1 MAAADYYTQ
10 VYTMFVG
17 YFGRPPAQSGLDY
30 YATNVD
36 AAGGSLGVVIDDFYN
51 SAESQAFFAGKTI
64 EQQVNQVFHNL
75 FGRDAAVAGLNYW
88 TNQIATGKVS
98 LAQAAFTIANGAQ
111 AADAAILAAKIDTA
125 ELWVASLDTNTEILL
140 YSTDDGRAAGR
151 DFLNGVT
158 TSTAATQA
166 EVDAALLAMVNGGN
180 TGQTFNLT
188 NGTDVAT
195 ANVFNAG
202 LVYTP
207 GGDDRINSL
216 QDEDILTGT
225 GTNPTLNAT
234 LGNANDN
241 GARIITPKLVGI
253 ETLNGAFTGSGGTAV
268 TALDLQDATGIAAI
282 NVTRVSAAVNSAEIG
297 NIMTAAAQLSLANT
311 NANDNGT
318 VEFSYAAGALAGDN
332 TGAITLD
339 NVNLGGPIGELNIGQ
354 NTSDIGAR
362 GVGNRGFENL
372 TINSA
377 GAAANVVSTL
387 NLPAD
392 TDTDG
397 VVTITGSADLTL
409 GARVNIVNNG
419 NAALTEAAGVW
430 LANTGLAQT
439 GGRLASIDASAF
451 TGNLNLVLDN
461 VLDIGKADTSGV
473 VQNVAVT
480 GGSGNDNF
488 ILYDVVQAGDTISGG
503 SGGNDTLSFYS
514 GSALNSVATGI
525 DVTAMYA
532 DGSTGNIALDYD
544 FAPDA
549 SGMTLRN
556 ISSNGVT
563 NQTEAPVTFTLY
575 DMTAAQA
582 TGITVQHSTTG
593 NGQIARTIIE
603 AAVKA
608 NTASDTVG
616 VTIGEGTNVD
626 PRFNFTLDTVVA
638 NTATSTT
645 ASAST
650 FENVTIT
657 DSDSESNSV
666 ELQNFAQHTGTITL
680 TGGRAGTFL
689 NLDVNTAG
697 GDVAVNGFARAGSS
711 LVLNPA
717 NGATGVQQGLYQLN
731 TDGTAVDM
739 NTGNIA
745 EVGTLATQV
754 RLGAA
759 TIDASAEVSNVIVR
773 VSTNAA
779 DVNGAQVITM
789 GMGDD
794 TVIFDN
800 LNDARA
806 GLTISDTV
814 AGGEGNDTL
823 VIDGDGVTVQLGASE
838 WTNVTGFE
846 NLRLVGTAFPAVGAG
861 FPPLMG
867 DNSYNLVLTDA
878 FIGANKGSNGLLNI
892 INDNDSNNDAS
903 ASPGGSTGEYTANS
917 GQNSGVT
924 IDARSLAATT
934 HFSYNGEEG
943 SWFDLNANGL
953 YDVGVD
959 NLVNSDTFLGFN
971 DTRDRFIFGD
981 ANINGGNVI
990 DGGAYDNQTTTWAG
1004 IFSGQAWNQNR
1015 NGGNYDVF
1023 EVRNGS
1029 TVTTGDLANVKNIG
1043 TIAGTNDQAVAQT
1056 LVLQLNDSVVDA
1068 LVDSYH
1074 TSTTTQQE
1082 ALWVRMNDVRD
1093 IAAPVAAAQLNLDNA
1108 QTTARS
1114 IVNVSLDSI
1123 IGAAVDSIKLGMG
1136 QTWVDSYQFNDN
1148 VVLSRAQ
1155 FGLTAGAGVNTNYA
1169 ANGGGIIYG
1178 ALGTGGTTDR
1188 IYVVEAADLDG
1199 NGLNDTGIYYDA
1211 DGSGA
1216 GAHVLIG
1223 VLRDVA
1229 LSGLNGIDVVA

>member
-30 YATNVD
+30 YATKVD

-51 SAESQAFFAGKTI
+51 SAESQTFFAGETI
-64 EQQVNQVFHNL
+64 EQQVNLVFHNL
-75 FGRDAAVAGLNYW
+75 FGRDAAVEGLNYW
-88 TNQIATGKVS
+88 TNQIATGNVS

-125 ELWVASLDTNTEILL
+125 KLWVASLDTNTEILL

-166 EVDAALLAMVNGGN
+166 DVDAALLAMVNGGN

-195 ANVFNAG
+195 ANVFNAN

-225 GTNPTLNAT
+225 DTNPTLNAT

-241 GARIITPKLVGI
+241 GSNIITPKLVGI
-253 ETLNGAFTGSGGTAV
+253 ETLNGAFTGSGGAAV

-282 NVTRVSAAVNSAEIG
+282 NVTRVSAAVNEAEIG

-311 NANDNGT
+311 NSNNDGV

-332 TGAITLD
+332 TGTITLD
-339 NVNLGGPIGELNIGQ
+339 NVNLGGPTGTLNIGQ
-354 NTSDIGAR
+354 NTSGIGGL
-362 GVGNRGFENL
+362 GVGTRGFENL

-409 GARVNIVNNG
+409 GAQVNIVNNG
-419 NAALTEAAGVW
+419 NAALTEATGVW

-451 TGNLNLVLDN
+451 TGNLNLLLDN

-556 ISSNGVT
+556 ISFNSATLENAAET
-563 NQTEAPVTFTLY
+563 PVTFTLY
-575 DMTAAQA
+575 DMTADQA

-593 NGQIARTIIE
+593 NGQIANTIIE
-603 AAVKA
+603 AAVAA

-689 NLDVNTAG
+689 NLDVDTAGADVTDNTTGADALAG
-697 GDVAVNGFARAGSS
+697 GD
-711 LVLNPA
+711 
-717 NGATGVQQGLYQLN
+717 QQGFMGLN
-731 TDGTAVDM
+731 TDGLAADLAAGNFVDVE
-739 NTGNIA
+739 A
-745 EVGTLATQV
+745 LATQV

-759 TIDASAEVSNVIVR
+759 TIDASGETSNVIVR

-779 DVNGAQVITM
+779 SATGAQTITM
-789 GMGDD
+789 GTGNDV
-794 TVIFDN
+794 VIFDN
-800 LNDARA
+800 LNDTRA

-814 AGGEGNDTL
+814 AGGDGLDKL
-823 VIDGDGVTVQLGASE
+823 VIDGNAVKVNISASE

-846 NLRLVGTAFPAVGAG
+846 TIQLVGNNAAAVSNLYGQ
-861 FPPLMG
+861 
-867 DNSYNLVLTDA
+867 NSYNLTLTNA
-878 FIGANKGSNGLLNI
+878 LIAANATANLLNI
-892 INDNDSNNDAS
+892 INDNDINNDA
-903 ASPGGSTGEYTANS
+903 ALGVDTATLAANAEF
-917 GQNSGVT
+917 GVT
-924 IDARSLAATT
+924 IDGRQLDATN

-943 SWFDLNANGL
+943 GSRTN
-953 YDVGVD
+953 
-959 NLVNSDTFLGFN
+959 
-971 DTRDRFIFGD
+971 DRFTLSD
-981 ANINGGNVI
+981 ANVNGMNVI
-990 DGGAYDNQTTTWAG
+990 DGGAVNNDGTTDWDAN
-1004 IFSGQAWNQNR
+1004 I
-1015 NGGNYDVF
+1015 DVM
-1023 EVRNGS
+1023 EVRNS
-1029 TVTTGDLANVKNIG
+1029 SVVTVGDLANVRNVGIL
-1043 TIAGTNDQAVAQT
+1043 AGSNDQAVEQT
-1056 LVLQLNDSVVDA
+1056 MVLQLNDQVVDA
-1068 LVDSYH
+1068 MVDSYH

-1082 ALWVRMNDVRD
+1082 ALTVRVGGILDVT
-1093 IAAPVAAAQLNLDNA
+1093 APVAAMALDYDGSQITARSVVNLNLDGNIA
-1108 QTTARS
+1108 TNND
-1114 IVNVSLDSI
+1114 I
-1123 IGAAVDSIKLGMG
+1123 IKLGMG
-1136 QTWVDSYQFNDN
+1136 LTTVATGGLDITGLHSAGDADAI
-1148 VVLSRAQ
+1148 VMSASQ
-1155 FGLTAGAGVNTNYA
+1155 FGIDVGAVGTEVVADGSN
-1169 ANGGGIIYG
+1169 IVFG
-1178 ALGTGGTTDR
+1178 ALNSGLATDR
-1188 IYVVEAADLDG
+1188 VYVVEGGDLGYGGAAD
-1199 NGLNDTGIYYDA
+1199 NDVGIYYDA

-1216 GAHVLIG
+1216 GAAILVG
-1223 VLRDVA
+1223 VLVDTAGAV
-1229 LSGLNGIDVVA
+1229 LSAAGAGITVVA

>member
-1 MAAADYYTQ
+1 MSQSVFGAAAA
-10 VYTMFVG
+10 VTMLN
-17 YFGRPPAQSGLDY
+17 RALNNSSPA
-30 YATNVD
+30 
-36 AAGGSLGVVIDDFYN
+36 
-51 SAESQAFFAGKTI
+51 
-64 EQQVNQVFHNL
+64 
-75 FGRDAAVAGLNYW
+75 AAVFS
-88 TNQIATGKVS
+88 NQ
-98 LAQAAFTIANGAQ
+98 
-111 AADAAILAAKIDTA
+111 
-125 ELWVASLDTNTEILL
+125 
-140 YSTDDGRAAGR
+140 
-151 DFLNGVT
+151 
-158 TSTAATQA
+158 
-166 EVDAALLAMVNGGN
+166 
-180 TGQTFNLT
+180 
-188 NGTDVAT
+188 VAT
-195 ANVFNAG
+195 AGDTEASQFAFARQFAASFNSLTDAQFAERVMG
-202 LVYTP
+202 NMGMLPNDALRDAFTAYLGANAKADRGVIVLQLGQILATMENATGEQAIYASQAVAWNKEVEQSYTYSADPASSTPFEGDFAPVDTGTFKLTHSTDTATANKFVADLVYTP

-216 QDEDILTGT
+216 QDEDTLTGS

-253 ETLNGAFTGSGGTAV
+253 ETLNAAFTGSGGNSV
-268 TALDLQDATGIAAI
+268 FALDLQDATGTAAI
-282 NVTRVSAAVNSAEIG
+282 NVTRVSQATNYAEVG
-297 NIMTAAAQLSLANT
+297 NIMTAAAALSLANT
-311 NANDNGT
+311 NANNNGI

-332 TGAITLD
+332 TGTITLD
-339 NVNLGGPIGELNIGQ
+339 NVNLGGAGGRLNIGQ
-354 NTSDIGAR
+354 NVSGIAAA
-362 GVGNRGFENL
+362 GVGTRGFENL
-372 TINSA
+372 TIHSA

-397 VVTITGSADLTL
+397 VVTITGAADLTL
-409 GARVNIVNNG
+409 GARVNIVNNV

-430 LANTGLAQT
+430 LAATGLAQT

-549 SGMTLRN
+549 SGVTLRN
-556 ISSNGVT
+556 ISSDGV
-563 NQTEAPVTFTLY
+563 NNVAEGPVTFTLY

-593 NGQIARTIIE
+593 NGQIANTIIE

-689 NLDVNTAG
+689 NLDVDTAG
-697 GDVAVNGFARAGSS
+697 GDVAANIFARAGSS
-711 LVLNPA
+711 LFLNPA
-717 NGATGVQQGLYQLN
+717 NAATGVQQGLYQLN

-739 NTGNIA
+739 NTGHIRD
-745 EVGTLATQV
+745 VGTLATQV

-759 TIDASAEVSNVIVR
+759 TINASAEVSNVIVR

-789 GMGDD
+789 GKGDD

-846 NLRLVGTAFPAVGAG
+846 NLRLVGNAAAAGGTG
-861 FPPLMG
+861 FPPVMG
-867 DNSYNLVLTDA
+867 ENSYNLVLTDA
-878 FIGANKGSNGLLNI
+878 FIGANKGANGLLNI
-892 INDNDSNNDAS
+892 INDNDANNDNAAS
-903 ASPGGSTGEYTANS
+903 AGSSAGEFT
-917 GQNSGVT
+917 QNTSVESGVT
-924 IDARSLAATT
+924 IDARTLAATT

-943 SWFDLNANGL
+943 SWLDNNANGV

-959 NLVNSDTFLGFN
+959 AILPVAGGFGTF
-971 DTRDRFIFGD
+971 DRFIFSD

-990 DGGAYDNQTTTWAG
+990 DGGANDNITTTWN
-1004 IFSGQAWNQNR
+1004 NQVYSQNQGWWW
-1015 NGGNYDVF
+1015 NGGNWDVF
-1023 EVRNGS
+1023 EVRNGA

-1043 TIAGTNDQAVAQT
+1043 IIAGTNDQAVAQT
-1056 LVLQLNDSVVDA
+1056 LVLQLNDAVVDA
-1068 LVDSYH
+1068 MVDSYH

-1082 ALWVRMNDVRD
+1082 ALWVRMNSGQD
-1093 IAAPVAAAQLNLDNA
+1093 IVGAAAAAQLNLDTS

-1114 IVNVSLDSI
+1114 IVNVSLDT
-1123 IGAAVDSIKLGMG
+1123 GFAAVDTAKLGMG
-1136 QTWVDSYQFNDN
+1136 QTWIAGYAAADN
-1148 VVLSRAQ
+1148 VVLSRSQ
-1155 FGLTAGAGVNTNYA
+1155 FGLTAGIGNNYA
-1169 ANGGGIIYG
+1169 ATTGGIVYG
-1178 ALGTGGTTDR
+1178 ALGSGATTDR
-1188 IYVVEAADLDG
+1188 IYVVQTADLDASG
-1199 NGLNDTGIYYDA
+1199 TNDTGIYYDA

-1216 GAHVLIG
+1216 SAAVLIG
-1223 VLRDVA
+1223 VLRNVA

>member
-30 YATNVD
+30 YATKVD

-111 AADAAILAAKIDTA
+111 AADAAILAAKIGTA
-125 ELWVASLDTNTEILL
+125 KLWVASLDTNTEILL

-151 DFLNGVT
+151 GFLNGVT

-253 ETLNGAFTGSGGTAV
+253 ETLNAAFTGSGGNSV
-268 TALDLQDATGIAAI
+268 FALDLQDATGTAAI
-282 NVTRVSAAVNSAEIG
+282 NVTRVSQATNYAEVG
-297 NIMTAAAQLSLANT
+297 NIMTAAAALSLANT
-311 NANDNGT
+311 NANDNGI

-332 TGAITLD
+332 TGTITLN
-339 NVNLGGPIGELNIGQ
+339 NVNLGGAGGRLNIGQ
-354 NTSDIGAR
+354 NVSGIAAA

-372 TINSA
+372 TIHSA

-409 GARVNIVNNG
+409 GARVNIVNNV

-430 LANTGLAQT
+430 LAATGLAQT

-451 TGNLNLVLDN
+451 TGNLNLLLDN
-461 VLDIGKADTSGV
+461 VLDVGKADTSGV

-563 NQTEAPVTFTLY
+563 NAAEGPVTFTLY

-593 NGQIARTIIE
+593 NGQIANTIIE

-689 NLDVNTAG
+689 NLDVDTAG
-697 GDVAVNGFARAGSS
+697 GDVANNGFARAGSS
-711 LVLNPA
+711 LFLNPA
-717 NGATGVQQGLYQLN
+717 NAATGVQQGLYQLN

-745 EVGTLATQV
+745 DVGTLATQV

-759 TIDASAEVSNVIVR
+759 TINASAEVSNVIVR

-789 GMGDD
+789 GKGDD

-861 FPPLMG
+861 VPPLLG

-903 ASPGGSTGEYTANS
+903 ASPGGSTGEYTFNS

-943 SWFDLNANGL
+943 SWVDNSGNGV

-959 NLVNSDTFLGFN
+959 TLVNSDTFLGFN

-990 DGGAYDNQTTTWAG
+990 DGGAYDNLTTTWAG

-1023 EVRNGS
+1023 EVRNGA

-1056 LVLQLNDSVVDA
+1056 LVLQLNDAVVDA

-1074 TSTTTQQE
+1074 TSTPTQQE

-1093 IAAPVAAAQLNLDNA
+1093 IAAPGAAAQLNLDNA

-1114 IVNVSLDSI
+1114 IVNVSLDNI
-1123 IGAAVDSIKLGMG
+1123 FGAVDSIKLGMG
-1136 QTWVDSYQFNDN
+1136 QTWVDFYGANDN

-1155 FGLTAGAGVNTNYA
+1155 FGLTAFAGVNTNYNA
-1169 ANGGGIIYG
+1169 SGGGIIYG
-1178 ALGTGGTTDR
+1178 ALGSGVATDR
-1188 IYVVEAADLDG
+1188 IYVVQTANLDG
-1199 NGLNDTGIYYDA
+1199 NGANDTGIYYDA

-1216 GAHVLIG
+1216 SAAVLIG
-1223 VLRDVA
+1223 VLRGVT
-1229 LSGLNGIDVVA
+1229 LSALNGIDVVA

>member
-1 MAAADYYTQ
+1 MSQSVFGAAAA
-10 VYTMFVG
+10 VTMLN
-17 YFGRPPAQSGLDY
+17 RALNNSSPA
-30 YATNVD
+30 
-36 AAGGSLGVVIDDFYN
+36 
-51 SAESQAFFAGKTI
+51 
-64 EQQVNQVFHNL
+64 
-75 FGRDAAVAGLNYW
+75 AAVFS
-88 TNQIATGKVS
+88 NQ
-98 LAQAAFTIANGAQ
+98 
-111 AADAAILAAKIDTA
+111 
-125 ELWVASLDTNTEILL
+125 
-140 YSTDDGRAAGR
+140 
-151 DFLNGVT
+151 
-158 TSTAATQA
+158 
-166 EVDAALLAMVNGGN
+166 
-180 TGQTFNLT
+180 
-188 NGTDVAT
+188 VAT
-195 ANVFNAG
+195 AGDTEASQFAFARQFAASFNSLTDAQFAERVMG
-202 LVYTP
+202 NMGMLPNDALRDAFTAYLGANAKADRGVIVLQLGQILATMENATGEQAIYASQAVAWNKEVEQSYTYSADPASSTPFEGDFAPVDTGTFKLTHSTDTATANKFVADLVYTP

-216 QDEDILTGT
+216 QDEDTLTGS

-282 NVTRVSAAVNSAEIG
+282 NVTRVSAAINTAEIG

-311 NANDNGT
+311 NANNNGI

-339 NVNLGGPIGELNIGQ
+339 NVNLGGPTGALNIGQ
-354 NTSDIGAR
+354 NTSGIALR
-362 GVGNRGFENL
+362 GVGTRGFENL
-372 TINSA
+372 TIHSA

-409 GARVNIVNNG
+409 GARVNIVNNV

-430 LANTGLAQT
+430 LAATGLAQT

-556 ISSNGVT
+556 ISSNDVTMT
-563 NQTEAPVTFTLY
+563 NQAEGPVTFTLY

-593 NGQIARTIIE
+593 NGQIANTIIE

-616 VTIGEGTNVD
+616 VTIAEGTNVD

-689 NLDVNTAG
+689 NLDVDTAG
-697 GDVAVNGFARAGSS
+697 GDVAANIFARAGTS

-717 NGATGVQQGLYQLN
+717 NAATGVQQGLYQLN

-739 NTGNIA
+739 NTGNIRDM
-745 EVGTLATQV
+745 GTLATQV

-759 TIDASAEVSNVIVR
+759 TINASAEVSNVIVR

-789 GMGDD
+789 GKGDD

-823 VIDGDGVTVQLGASE
+823 VIDGDGVLVQLGASE

-846 NLRLVGTAFPAVGAG
+846 NLRLVGTAFPAVGPG
-861 FPPLMG
+861 FPSLLG

-892 INDNDSNNDAS
+892 INDNDSNNDNAAS
-903 ASPGGSTGEYTANS
+903 AGSSAGEFT
-917 GQNSGVT
+917 QNTSFESGVT
-924 IDARSLAATT
+924 IDARTLAATT

-943 SWFDLNANGL
+943 SWRDNNANGV

-959 NLVNSDTFLGFN
+959 AILPVAAGFGTF
-971 DTRDRFIFGD
+971 DRFIFSD

-990 DGGAYDNQTTTWAG
+990 DGGANDNITTTWNNGAY
-1004 IFSGQAWNQNR
+1004 SQNHLQWW
-1015 NGGNYDVF
+1015 NGGNWDVF
-1023 EVRNGS
+1023 EVRNGA

-1043 TIAGTNDQAVAQT
+1043 IIAGTNDQAVAQT
-1056 LVLQLNDSVVDA
+1056 LVLQLNDAVVDA
-1068 LVDSYH
+1068 MVDSYH

-1082 ALWVRMNDVRD
+1082 ALWVRMNNAQD
-1093 IAAPVAAAQLNLDNA
+1093 IVGAVAASQLKLDNS

-1114 IVNVSLDSI
+1114 IVNVSLD
-1123 IGAAVDSIKLGMG
+1123 IGFAAVDTVRLGMG
-1136 QTWVDSYQFNDN
+1136 QTWVAGYAAADN
-1148 VVLSRAQ
+1148 VVLSRSQ
-1155 FGLTAGAGVNTNYA
+1155 FGLTAGIGNNYA
-1169 ANGGGIIYG
+1169 ATTGGIVYG
-1178 ALGTGGTTDR
+1178 ALGSGATTDR
-1188 IYVVEAADLDG
+1188 IYVVQTADLDASG
-1199 NGLNDTGIYYDA
+1199 TNDTGIYYDA

-1216 GAHVLIG
+1216 SAAVLIG
-1223 VLRDVA
+1223 VLRNVA

>member
-30 YATNVD
+30 YATKVD

-64 EQQVNQVFHNL
+64 EQQVNLVFHNL
-75 FGRDAAVAGLNYW
+75 FGRDAAVEGLNYW

-125 ELWVASLDTNTEILL
+125 KLWVASLDTNTEILL
-140 YSTDDGRAAGR
+140 YSTDNGRAAGR

-166 EVDAALLAMVNGGN
+166 DVDAALLAMVNGGN

-241 GARIITPKLVGI
+241 GATIITPKLVGI
-253 ETLNGAFTGSGGTAV
+253 ETLNGAFTGSGGAAV

-282 NVTRVSAAVNSAEIG
+282 NVTRVSAAVNTAEIG

-311 NANDNGT
+311 NANNNGI

-332 TGAITLD
+332 TGTITLD
-339 NVNLGGPIGELNIGQ
+339 NVNLGGPAGALNIGQ
-354 NTSDIGAR
+354 NISGIGAR
-362 GVGNRGFENL
+362 GVGTRGFENL

-409 GARVNIVNNG
+409 GARVNIVNNV
-419 NAALTEAAGVW
+419 NAALTEATGVW
-430 LANTGLAQT
+430 LAATGLAQT

-451 TGNLNLVLDN
+451 TGNLNLLLDN

-556 ISSNGVT
+556 ISSNGV
-563 NQTEAPVTFTLY
+563 NNVAEAPVTFTLY

-593 NGQIARTIIE
+593 NGQIANTIIE

-689 NLDVNTAG
+689 NLDVDTAG
-697 GDVAVNGFARAGSS
+697 ADVT
-711 LVLNPA
+711 A
-717 NGATGVQQGLYQLN
+717 NTTGADGLAAGVQQGFMGLN
-731 TDGTAVDM
+731 TDGLAVDLAA
-739 NTGNIA
+739 GNF
-745 EVGTLATQV
+745 VDMFNWPTQV

-759 TIDASAEVSNVIVR
+759 TIDASGETSNVIVR

-779 DVNGAQVITM
+779 SATGAQTITM
-789 GMGDD
+789 GTGNDV
-794 TVIFDN
+794 VIFDN
-800 LNDARA
+800 LNDTRA

-814 AGGEGNDTL
+814 AGGDGLDKL
-823 VIDGDGVTVQLGASE
+823 VIDGNAVKINISASE

-846 NLRLVGTAFPAVGAG
+846 TIQLVGNNAAAVSNLYGQ
-861 FPPLMG
+861 
-867 DNSYNLVLTDA
+867 NSYNLTLTNA
-878 FIGANKGSNGLLNI
+878 LIAANATANLLNI
-892 INDNDSNNDAS
+892 INDNDINNDA
-903 ASPGGSTGEYTANS
+903 ALGVDTATLAANAEF
-917 GQNSGVT
+917 GVT
-924 IDARSLAATT
+924 IDGRQLDATN

-943 SWFDLNANGL
+943 GSRTN
-953 YDVGVD
+953 
-959 NLVNSDTFLGFN
+959 
-971 DTRDRFIFGD
+971 DRFTLSD
-981 ANINGGNVI
+981 ANVNGMNVI
-990 DGGAYDNQTTTWAG
+990 DGGAVNNDGTTDWDA
-1004 IFSGQAWNQNR
+1004 NN
-1015 NGGNYDVF
+1015 DVM
-1023 EVRNGS
+1023 EVRNS
-1029 TVTTGDLANVKNIG
+1029 SVVTVGDLANVRNVGIL
-1043 TIAGTNDQAVAQT
+1043 AGSNDQAVEQT
-1056 LVLQLNDSVVDA
+1056 MVLQLNDQVVDA
-1068 LVDSYH
+1068 MVDSYH

-1082 ALWVRMNDVRD
+1082 ALTVRVGGTLDVT
-1093 IAAPVAAAQLNLDNA
+1093 APVAAMALDYDGSQITGRSVVNLNLDGNIA
-1108 QTTARS
+1108 TNND
-1114 IVNVSLDSI
+1114 I
-1123 IGAAVDSIKLGMG
+1123 IKLGMG
-1136 QTWVDSYQFNDN
+1136 
-1148 VVLSRAQ
+1148 
-1155 FGLTAGAGVNTNYA
+1155 LTTVA
-1169 ANGGGIIYG
+1169 ANGGLDITGLHSAAAADAIVMSASQFGIAVGAVGTEVVANGSNIWYG
-1178 ALGTGGTTDR
+1178 ALGGGAATDR
-1188 IYVVEAADLDG
+1188 VYVVEGG
-1199 NGLNDTGIYYDA
+1199 NLGYGGAGNDVGIYYDA

-1216 GAHVLIG
+1216 GAAILVG
-1223 VLRDVA
+1223 VLVDTAAAV
-1229 LSGLNGIDVVA
+1229 LSGAGAGITVVA

>member
-30 YATNVD
+30 YATRVD

-75 FGRDAAVAGLNYW
+75 FGRDAAVEGLNYW

-253 ETLNGAFTGSGGTAV
+253 ETLNAAFTGSGGNSV
-268 TALDLQDATGIAAI
+268 FALDLQDATGTAAI
-282 NVTRVSAAVNSAEIG
+282 NVTRVSQATNYAEVG
-297 NIMTAAAQLSLANT
+297 NIMTAAAALSLANT
-311 NANDNGT
+311 NANDNGI

-332 TGAITLD
+332 TGTITLD
-339 NVNLGGPIGELNIGQ
+339 NVNLGGAGGRLNIGQ
-354 NTSDIGAR
+354 NVSGIAAA
-362 GVGNRGFENL
+362 GVGARGFENM
-372 TINSA
+372 TIHSA

-392 TDTDG
+392 TGTDG

-563 NQTEAPVTFTLY
+563 NAAEAPVTFTLY

-593 NGQIARTIIE
+593 NGQIANTIIE

-616 VTIGEGTNVD
+616 VTIAEGTNVD

-666 ELQNFAQHTGTITL
+666 LLQNFAQHTGTITL

-689 NLDVNTAG
+689 NLDVDTAG
-697 GDVAVNGFARAGSS
+697 ADVTN
-711 LVLNPA
+711 NTT
-717 NGATGVQQGLYQLN
+717 GADGLAAGVQQGFMGLN
-731 TDGTAVDM
+731 TDGLAVDLAA
-739 NTGNIA
+739 GNFVD
-745 EVGTLATQV
+745 VGALASQV

-759 TIDASAEVSNVIVR
+759 TIDASGETSNVIVR

-779 DVNGAQVITM
+779 SATGAQTITM
-789 GMGDD
+789 GSGNDV
-794 TVIFDN
+794 VIFDN
-800 LNDARA
+800 LNDTRA

-814 AGGEGNDTL
+814 AGGDGLDKL
-823 VIDGDGVTVQLGASE
+823 VIDGNAVKVNISASE

-846 NLRLVGTAFPAVGAG
+846 TIQLVGNNAAAVSNLYGQ
-861 FPPLMG
+861 
-867 DNSYNLVLTDA
+867 NSYNLTLTNA
-878 FIGANKGSNGLLNI
+878 LIAANATANLLNI
-892 INDNDSNNDAS
+892 INDNDINNDA
-903 ASPGGSTGEYTANS
+903 ALGVNTATFAPNAEF
-917 GQNSGVT
+917 GVT
-924 IDARSLAATT
+924 IDGRQLDATN

-943 SWFDLNANGL
+943 GSRTN
-953 YDVGVD
+953 
-959 NLVNSDTFLGFN
+959 
-971 DTRDRFIFGD
+971 DRFTLSD
-981 ANINGGNVI
+981 ANVNGMNVI
-990 DGGAYDNQTTTWAG
+990 DGGAVDNDGTTTWVA
-1004 IFSGQAWNQNR
+1004 NT
-1015 NGGNYDVF
+1015 DVM
-1023 EVRNGS
+1023 EVRNS
-1029 TVTTGDLANVKNIG
+1029 SVVTVGDLANVRNVGIL
-1043 TIAGTNDQAVAQT
+1043 AGSNDQAVEQT
-1056 LVLQLNDSVVDA
+1056 MVLQLNDQVVDA
-1068 LVDSYH
+1068 MVDSYH

-1082 ALWVRMNDVRD
+1082 ALTVRVGGTLDVT
-1093 IAAPVAAAQLNLDNA
+1093 APVAAMALDYDGSQITARSVVNLNLDGNIA
-1108 QTTARS
+1108 TNND
-1114 IVNVSLDSI
+1114 I
-1123 IGAAVDSIKLGMG
+1123 IKLGMG
-1136 QTWVDSYQFNDN
+1136 LTTVSNNGGLDITSLHSASAADAI
-1148 VVLSRAQ
+1148 VMSASQ
-1155 FGLTAGAGVNTNYA
+1155 FGIAVGAVGTEVVASGSN
-1169 ANGGGIIYG
+1169 IWYG
-1178 ALGTGGTTDR
+1178 ALGGGAATDR
-1188 IYVVEAADLDG
+1188 VYVVEGG
-1199 NGLNDTGIYYDA
+1199 NLGYGAGANDIGIYYDA

-1216 GAHVLIG
+1216 GAAILVG
-1223 VLRDVA
+1223 VLVDTA
-1229 LSGLNGIDVVA
+1229 AATLSGAGAGITVVA

>member
-30 YATNVD
+30 YATRVD

-111 AADAAILAAKIDTA
+111 AADAAILAAKIGTA
-125 ELWVASLDTNTEILL
+125 KLWVASLDTNTEILL

-241 GARIITPKLVGI
+241 GATIITP
-253 ETLNGAFTGSGGTAV
+253 TLTNISTVKAAFSGSGGAAV
-268 TALDLQDATGIAAI
+268 TGLDLQDATGLKEVNI
-282 NVTRVSAAVNSAEIG
+282 TRVSQSINTAEIG
-297 NIMTAAAQLSLANT
+297 NIQAPLTRMSVTNT
-311 NANDNGT
+311 NANNTGV
-318 VEFSYAAGALAGDN
+318 VEFSFGANVLRGATPAGTLALDDVQLGAL
-332 TGAITLD
+332 
-339 NVNLGGPIGELNIGQ
+339 NVGQ
-354 NTSDIGAR
+354 NTSGIGAR
-362 GVGNRGFENL
+362 GVGVNGYEQL
-372 TINSA
+372 TLESNGTATNTI
-377 GAAANVVSTL
+377 GTL
-387 NLPAD
+387 NLPMD
-392 TDTDG
+392 TGTDG
-397 VVTITGSADLTL
+397 KLTITGDASIVL
-409 GARVNIVNNG
+409 GGRGNIVN
-419 NAALTEAAGVW
+419 AANPALVEAGGVW
-430 LANTGLAQT
+430 TAGTGVAQA
-439 GGRLASIDASAF
+439 GGRIATIDAS
-451 TGNLNLVLDN
+451 GLKGSLSIVLDN
-461 VLDIGKADTSGV
+461 ILDVGKADTSGV
-473 VQNVAVT
+473 VQNVTVK
-480 GGSGNDNF
+480 GGAGNDTF
-488 ILYDVVQAGDTISGG
+488 VLFDAIQAGDTIEGG
-503 SGGNDTLSFYS
+503 DGTDLLQFYS
-514 GSALNSVATGI
+514 GSSIAN
-525 DVTAMYA
+525 TASKIEQANYFA
-532 DGSTGNIALDYD
+532 DGSTGNIGPID
-544 FAPDA
+544 FDFLPDVTA
-549 SGMTLRN
+549 STVRN
-556 ISSNGVT
+556 ISANAGLNAAENPITVT
-563 NQTEAPVTFTLY
+563 LL

-582 TGITVQHSTTG
+582 AGITVQHSTTG
-593 NGQIARTIIE
+593 NSQIQNTTVE

-608 NTASDTVG
+608 NTASDTIG
-616 VTIGEGTNVD
+616 ITIAEGTNTD
-626 PRFNFTLDTVVA
+626 PRFNFTVDTAVA
-638 NTATSTT
+638 NVSTSTT

-657 DSDSESNSV
+657 DSDTESNSV

-680 TGGRAGTFL
+680 TGGLAGTFL
-689 NLDVNTAG
+689 NLDVDTAG
-697 GDVAVNGFARAGSS
+697 ADVAVNGWARAGSS

-717 NGATGVQQGLYQLN
+717 NGAVGVQQGLYQLN

-745 EVGTLATQV
+745 DVGTLATQV
-754 RLGAA
+754 RLGTA
-759 TIDASAEVSNVIVR
+759 TINASGEVSNVIVR

-789 GMGDD
+789 GKGDD

-846 NLRLVGTAFPAVGAG
+846 NLRLVGTLFPAVGAG
-861 FPPLMG
+861 FPPLLG

-943 SWFDLNANGL
+943 SWFDNSGNGV
-953 YDVGVD
+953 YDVGLD
-959 NLVNSDTFLGFN
+959 NVATQDTFPFSA
-971 DTRDRFIFGD
+971 DTIDRFIFAD

-990 DGGAYDNQTTTWAG
+990 DGGAYDNISTTWAG
-1004 IFSGQAWNQNR
+1004 LLSGQAWNQNR

-1023 EVRNGS
+1023 EVRNGA

-1068 LVDSYH
+1068 MVDSYH

-1082 ALWVRMNDVRD
+1082 ALWVRMNDGRD

-1114 IVNVSLDSI
+1114 IVNVSLDNI
-1123 IGAAVDSIKLGMG
+1123 FGAVDSIKLGMG
-1136 QTWVDSYQFNDN
+1136 QTWVDFYQGNDN

-1155 FGLTAGAGVNTNYA
+1155 FGLTAFAGVNTNYNA
-1169 ANGGGIIYG
+1169 SGGGIIYG
-1178 ALGTGGTTDR
+1178 ALGSGVATDR
-1188 IYVVEAADLDG
+1188 IYVVENADLDG
-1199 NGLNDTGIYYDA
+1199 SGTDDTGIYYDA

-1216 GAHVLIG
+1216 SAAVLIG

>member
-30 YATNVD
+30 YATKVD

-64 EQQVNQVFHNL
+64 EQQVNLVFHNL

-140 YSTDDGRAAGR
+140 YSTDGGRAAGR

-241 GARIITPKLVGI
+241 GSDIITPKLVGI
-253 ETLNGAFTGSGGTAV
+253 ETLNGAFTGSGKDAV
-268 TALDLQDATGIAAI
+268 RALDLQDATGIAAI
-282 NVTRVSAAVNSAEIG
+282 NVTRVSAAVNEAEIG

-311 NANDNGT
+311 NANNNGT
-318 VEFSYAAGALAGDN
+318 VEFSYATGALAGDN
-332 TGAITLD
+332 TGTITLD
-339 NVNLGGPIGELNIGQ
+339 NVNLGARFGALNIGQ
-354 NTSDIGAR
+354 NTSGIAGR

-419 NAALTEAAGVW
+419 NPALTEAAGVW

-549 SGMTLRN
+549 SGVTLRN

-563 NQTEAPVTFTLY
+563 NAAEGPVTFTLY

-593 NGQIARTIIE
+593 NGQIANTIIE

-689 NLDVNTAG
+689 NLDVDTAG
-697 GDVAVNGFARAGSS
+697 ADVANNAAARAGSS

-717 NGATGVQQGLYQLN
+717 NAATGVQQGLYQLN

-739 NTGNIA
+739 NTGNIRD
-745 EVGTLATQV
+745 VGTLATQV

-823 VIDGDGVTVQLGASE
+823 VIDSNGVIVQLGASE

-846 NLRLVGTAFPAVGAG
+846 NLRLVGTAFPAVGVG
-861 FPPLMG
+861 FPPLLG
-867 DNSYNLVLTDA
+867 NNSYNLVLTDA

-892 INDNDSNNDAS
+892 INDNDSNNDNAAS
-903 ASPGGSTGEYTANS
+903 AGSSAGEFT
-917 GQNSGVT
+917 QNTSVESGVT
-924 IDARSLAATT
+924 IDARTLAATT

-943 SWFDLNANGL
+943 SWLDNNANGV

-959 NLVNSDTFLGFN
+959 AILPVSGGFG
-971 DTRDRFIFGD
+971 THDRFIFGD

-990 DGGAYDNQTTTWAG
+990 DGGANDNITTTWNHG
-1004 IFSGQAWNQNR
+1004 LYSQNLGSWW
-1015 NGGNYDVF
+1015 NGGNWDVF
-1023 EVRNGS
+1023 EVRNGA

-1043 TIAGTNDQAVAQT
+1043 IIAGTNDQAVAQT
-1056 LVLQLNDSVVDA
+1056 LVLQLNDAVVDA
-1068 LVDSYH
+1068 MVDSYH
-1074 TSTTTQQE
+1074 TSTTMQQE
-1082 ALWVRMNDVRD
+1082 ALWVRMNSALD
-1093 IAAPVAAAQLNLDNA
+1093 IVGAVAASQLNLDNS

-1114 IVNVSLDSI
+1114 IVNVSLD
-1123 IGAAVDSIKLGMG
+1123 IGFAAVDTVRLGMG
-1136 QTWVDSYQFNDN
+1136 QTWVAGYAAADN
-1148 VVLSRAQ
+1148 VVVSRGQ
-1155 FGLTAGAGVNTNYA
+1155 FGLTAAIGNNYA
-1169 ANGGGIIYG
+1169 ATTGGIVYG
-1178 ALGTGGTTDR
+1178 ALGSGATTDR
-1188 IYVVEAADLDG
+1188 IYVVQSADLDG
-1199 NGLNDTGIYYDA
+1199 SGVNDTGIYYDA

-1216 GAHVLIG
+1216 SAAILIG
-1223 VLRDVA
+1223 VLRDVQ
-1229 LSGLNGIDVVA
+1229 LSATNGIDVVA